1 MSRRSKARK
10 RHAKQAHR
18 RAQHVALADLARVE
32 APEPTLER
40 ITLRT
45 GDVVELMSDDA
56 MKDFLQKQ
64 GLI

>member
-1 MSRRSKARK
+1 
-10 RHAKQAHR
+10 
-18 RAQHVALADLARVE
+18 VALADLARIE

-45 GDVVELMSDDA
+45 GDVIELMSDDV
-56 MKDFLQKQ
+56 MKGFLRKQ